1 MVKKCKE
8 KIDDVLLS
16 FGLEKVDYFITPFHL
31 LFLFSL
37 SFSLIFY
44 LLFLRNCD
52 KVVGKQW
59 MVDIGGISISTL
71 AMLAMNG
78 DGVANH
84 IWWVMA
90 ARVSQFPGMKLNSE
104 KLFFEK
110 GSQSPG
116 PLLPDNFSLMTLWEF
131 CNSAHY
137 HNIHLIIYSIEK
149 LEHNL
154 QVTCSAAIIENLYII
169 EDF

>member
-1 MVKKCKE
+1 MVKKFKE

-59 MVDIGGISISTL
+59 MGDIGGISISTL

-84 IWWVMA
+84 I
-90 ARVSQFPGMKLNSE
+90 
-104 KLFFEK
+104 
-110 GSQSPG
+110 
-116 PLLPDNFSLMTLWEF
+116 
-131 CNSAHY
+131 
-137 HNIHLIIYSIEK
+137 
-149 LEHNL
+149 
-154 QVTCSAAIIENLYII
+154 
-169 EDF
+169 

>member
-1 MVKKCKE
+1 MQRKDRWCPAKLRAGK
-8 KIDDVLLS
+8 S
-16 FGLEKVDYFITPFHL
+16 W
-31 LFLFSL
+31 LFYYSL
-37 SFSLIFY
+37 SPFVPVFVVIVLVFY
-44 LLFLRNCD
+44 LLLSLTDRD

-59 MVDIGGISISTL
+59 MGDIGGISISTL

-90 ARVSQFPGMKLNSE
+90 ARVSRFPGMKLNSE

-137 HNIHLIIYSIEK
+137 HNIHLIIYSTEK

>member
-1 MVKKCKE
+1 MVKTCKE
-8 KIDDVLLS
+8 KIIDVLLS
-16 FGLEKVDYFITPFHL
+16 FGLEKVDYFITPFHPFSCFRCHCPWFFIFCCLCL
-31 LFLFSL
+31 LL
-37 SFSLIFY
+37 S
-44 LLFLRNCD
+44 LRNCD

-59 MVDIGGISISTL
+59 MGDIGGISISTL

-90 ARVSQFPGMKLNSE
+90 ARVSQFPRMKLNSE

-110 GSQSPG
+110 GSQSP

-137 HNIHLIIYSIEK
+137 HNIHLIIYSI
-149 LEHNL
+149 
-154 QVTCSAAIIENLYII
+154 
-169 EDF
+169 